1 MGESVSPSA
10 HPARSVSP
18 GPRLPVSRGLL
29 LEVTPCI
36 PACFLFEHLYPPPQT
51 QPESLCLLRVFCLLF
66 QLHCSSLYMLIH
78 AQASSSS
85 RRPLTI
91 ARKQPEV
98 VNGHRGAAA
107 GAGGGALCAVRR
119 PACCCPLPTGFPASP
134 VACAEKGAASLRPL
148 VYFSRVL
155 SSFASEAR
163 VRVLM
168 GTFLPAFPIRPVTV
182 FKEHLSSGC
191 NRASHFIR
199 LELLPPRGR
208 AQSVHRSQG

>member
-1 MGESVSPSA
+1 MVGESVSPSA
-10 HPARSVSP
+10 HPALSVSP

-107 GAGGGALCAVRR
+107 GAGGGRCVLSGGLRAAVL
-119 PACCCPLPTGFPASP
+119 CPLASLPVPSP
-134 VACAEKGAASLRPL
+134 VQRRAL
-148 VYFSRVL
+148 
-155 SSFASEAR
+155 
-163 VRVLM
+163 
-168 GTFLPAFPIRPVTV
+168 
-182 FKEHLSSGC
+182 
-191 NRASHFIR
+191 RAS
-199 LELLPPRGR
+199 GR
-208 AQSVHRSQG
+208 